1 MPYSD
6 PAKKKAYMA
15 QYNRKYYAE
24 NATAIKPR
32 SKRIG
37 RRSQESRTHLSK
49 SVCRGRLFA
58 MGSF

>member
-32 SKRIG
+32 SKTNKKSLRQEKQIG
-37 RRSQESRTHLSK
+37 RAH
-49 SVCRGRLFA
+49 V
-58 MGSF
+58 